1 MQTIFISG
9 PKINKTISI
18 FRCCL
23 KLEVELLLIGVGK
36 ILDMAGKIKDK
47 GGIDDLVEATSV
59 VEAAGEVDV
68 TSIQDLLVASKL
80 LEEHSYNSPPISPAQ
95 SLDPYPSLSVTTGPL
110 PANLTLQH
118 LVEAASVVESSKLL
132 EERKHSYNSSPIPPA
147 HSSDPYPSLSVTT
160 GPLPANLTLQNL
172 VEAASVVETSKL
184 LEEHS
189 YNSSTIPPDQSSY
202 PYPSLSVS
210 TCPLPPNTP
219 LQNPLQV
226 HDYCVAAGENELAG
240 TSNCSVEEVILWYTY
255 WFTV

>member
-47 GGIDDLVEATSV
+47 GGIDDLVEVTCV

-68 TSIQDLLVASKL
+68 TSIQDLLVA
-80 LEEHSYNSPPISPAQ
+80 
-95 SLDPYPSLSVTTGPL
+95 
-110 PANLTLQH
+110 
-118 LVEAASVVESSKLL
+118 
-132 EERKHSYNSSPIPPA
+132 
-147 HSSDPYPSLSVTT
+147 
-160 GPLPANLTLQNL
+160 
-172 VEAASVVETSKL
+172 SKL

-240 TSNCSVEEVILWYTY
+240 TSNCSVEEAILWYTY

>member
-110 PANLTLQH
+110 PANLTLQ
-118 LVEAASVVESSKLL
+118 
-132 EERKHSYNSSPIPPA
+132 
-147 HSSDPYPSLSVTT
+147 
-160 GPLPANLTLQNL
+160 NL

>member
-80 LEEHSYNSPPISPAQ
+80 LEEHSYNSSPISPAQ
-95 SLDPYPSLSVTTGPL
+95 SLD
-110 PANLTLQH
+110 
-118 LVEAASVVESSKLL
+118 
-132 EERKHSYNSSPIPPA
+132 
-147 HSSDPYPSLSVTT
+147 
-160 GPLPANLTLQNL
+160 
-172 VEAASVVETSKL
+172 
-184 LEEHS
+184 
-189 YNSSTIPPDQSSY
+189 

>member
-1 MQTIFISG
+1 MLF
-9 PKINKTISI
+9 
-18 FRCCL
+18 
-23 KLEVELLLIGVGK
+23 EVGSRVVAVVIGVGK

-47 GGIDDLVEATSV
+47 GGIDDLVAATSV
-59 VEAAGEVDV
+59 VEAAGKVDV
-68 TSIQDLLVASKL
+68 T
-80 LEEHSYNSPPISPAQ
+80 
-95 SLDPYPSLSVTTGPL
+95 
-110 PANLTLQH
+110 
-118 LVEAASVVESSKLL
+118 SKLL
-132 EERKHSYNSSPIPPA
+132 EERKSI
-147 HSSDPYPSLSVTT
+147 SL
-160 GPLPANLTLQNL
+160 
-172 VEAASVVETSKL
+172 
-184 LEEHS
+184 EHS

>member
-1 MQTIFISG
+1 MLF
-9 PKINKTISI
+9 
-18 FRCCL
+18 
-23 KLEVELLLIGVGK
+23 EVGSQVVAVVIGVGK

-47 GGIDDLVEATSV
+47 GGIDDLVAATSV

-68 TSIQDLLVASKL
+68 TSKL
-80 LEEHSYNSPPISPAQ
+80 LEERKSISLEHSYNSSPISPAQ

-110 PANLTLQH
+110 L
-118 LVEAASVVESSKLL
+118 
-132 EERKHSYNSSPIPPA
+132 
-147 HSSDPYPSLSVTT
+147 
-160 GPLPANLTLQNL
+160 ANLTLQNL

-184 LEEHS
+184 LEERKSISLEHS

>member
-1 MQTIFISG
+1 MLF
-9 PKINKTISI
+9 
-18 FRCCL
+18 
-23 KLEVELLLIGVGK
+23 EVGSRVVAVVIGVGK

-47 GGIDDLVEATSV
+47 GGIDDLVAATSV
-59 VEAAGEVDV
+59 VEAAGKVDV
-68 TSIQDLLVASKL
+68 TSKL
-80 LEEHSYNSPPISPAQ
+80 LEERKSISLEHSYNSSPISPAQ
-95 SLDPYPSLSVTTGPL
+95 SL
-110 PANLTLQH
+110 
-118 LVEAASVVESSKLL
+118 
-132 EERKHSYNSSPIPPA
+132 
-147 HSSDPYPSLSVTT
+147 DPYPSLSVTT

-184 LEEHS
+184 LEERKSISLEHS

>member
-80 LEEHSYNSPPISPAQ
+80 LEERKSSPISPAQ
-95 SLDPYPSLSVTTGPL
+95 SL
-110 PANLTLQH
+110 
-118 LVEAASVVESSKLL
+118 
-132 EERKHSYNSSPIPPA
+132 
-147 HSSDPYPSLSVTT
+147 DPYPSLSVTT

-189 YNSSTIPPDQSSY
+189 YNSSPIPPAQSSD
-202 PYPSLSVS
+202 PYLSLSV
-210 TCPLPPNTP
+210 TTGPLPPNTP

-226 HDYCVAAGENELAG
+226 HDYCVVAGENELAG

-255 WFTV
+255 WFSV